1 MSIDLHVSDLLC
13 PLSNDWDLEKVRAA
27 LPHYEDEIR
36 SLITSSAPSR
46 DRFAWLPDK
55 PGLYTT
61 RSDDDAVLTDGD
73 EVDGKETGQE
83 NSWIDDDKCL
93 KDDDGVDESLAL
105 GEETGQGTNGETIT
119 SLPGQGTT

>member
-1 MSIDLHVSDLLC
+1 M
-13 PLSNDWDLEKVRAA
+13 
-27 LPHYEDEIR
+27 
-36 SLITSSAPSR
+36 
-46 DRFAWLPDK
+46 
-55 PGLYTT
+55 
-61 RSDDDAVLTDGD
+61 TDGD